1 MNTHT
6 TKKTKTEMLTFRGT
20 STLKNLLNRVSK
32 QENLNRSDLIRETL
46 ERALPTA
53 FAERLCEEG

>member
-20 STLKNLLNRVSK
+20 PSLKNLLDRVSK
-32 QENLNRSDLIRETL
+32 QENVNRSDLIRITL
-46 ERALPTA
+46 ERALPDEVDRRGTHV
-53 FAERLCEEG
+53 